1 MNYQDFMVER
11 VEERPLTALG
21 WLFYQMEQR
30 QKEVGI

>member
-21 WLFYQMEQR
+21 WLFRQMELR
-30 QKEVGI
+30 EVGI